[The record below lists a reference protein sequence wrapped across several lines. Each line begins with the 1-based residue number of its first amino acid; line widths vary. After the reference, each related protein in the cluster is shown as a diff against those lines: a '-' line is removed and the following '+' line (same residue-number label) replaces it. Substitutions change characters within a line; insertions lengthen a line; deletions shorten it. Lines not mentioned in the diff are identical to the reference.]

1 MGITPRISFSGNP
14 SLSELAAWS
23 PAHRVDPDD
32 ESYPLGL
39 PFGVTTQSYSV
50 PTLRLMLP
58 LGSRYLP
65 GVFECM
71 GRHLVTYL
79 PLASMSFWT
88 RPITLRGSVLCSRQ
102 FRHAFVS

>member
-14 SLSELAAWS
+14 TLSELAAWS
-23 PAHRVDPDD
+23 PAHRVDLDD

-39 PFGVTTQSYSV
+39 PLGVTAQSYSV

-58 LGSRYLP
+58 LGSRFLP

-79 PLASMSFWT
+79 PLATMSFCFG
-88 RPITLRGSVLCSRQ
+88 PNP
-102 FRHAFVS
+102 